1 MTTRA
6 TRSPRRRTVVAL
18 AVVLAVLAAFIVRLV
33 DIQVVNADDH
43 IEDSLSWAF
52 GGSQELSGTRGAI
65 VDADGEPLAGSVLT
79 YDAQLDPSNAGD
91 IRRADAT
98 GDSEVV
104 AWPTVAAE
112 IGAITGQSGE
122 DVMRVVD
129 DALAED
135 ADSQYAQLAQ
145 GLTTQQYRDLVSLG
159 VPFLYFEP
167 RPDRTYVD
175 GAVAGSLIGYVGS
188 DGVPLAG
195 LELSQNSCL
204 EASDG
209 TLSYQKGKDGVI
221 IPGTSVEEPAVDG
234 GTLQLTID
242 RDLQWYMQ
250 QLIAEQAD
258 DMGAQ
263 YGSILVVEAETGK
276 IRAAAEYPGVDPNDV
291 ESADVDARYSQLFTA
306 QREPGSTFKALT
318 AATLIDTGAQTPYST
333 VDAASF
339 ETFPNGARVRD
350 AFVHPSYTYTLT
362 GALIDSSNV
371 AVSKF
376 SERVSAQT
384 RYDYLTD
391 FGIGGGVDVG
401 YPSTASGYIRP
412 VDEWDNQ
419 TLYNTSFGQ
428 GLLTT
433 VPELAQAYTAIT
445 NDGVRVPL
453 SLVESCTTADGTVIE
468 PELPDPVRVV
478 SEDTADQVSTML
490 ENVFLQSE
498 YAEDVAIPGYRVAGK
513 TGTAEKTDGQG
524 GYKVGVYFTTMIG
537 FAPADDPKYIV
548 VVNLDEPTKVTSSS
562 ANVPAFQKAM
572 TQVLKN
578 YRVMPSTST
587 PEELPKFG

>member
-18 AVVLAVLAAFIVRLV
+18 AVVLSVLAAFIVRLV

-52 GGSQELSGTRGAI
+52 GGSQELYGTRGSI
-65 VDADGEPLAGSVLT
+65 VDADGEQLAGSILT

-91 IRRADAT
+91 IRRADAS

-104 AWPTVAAE
+104 PWPTVAAE
-112 IGAITGQSGE
+112 IASITGQSGE
-122 DVMRVVD
+122 EVMRVVD
-129 DALAED
+129 DALA
-135 ADSQYAQLAQ
+135 ADPNSQYAQLAQ

-159 VPFLYFEP
+159 VPFLYFEA

-175 GAVAGSLIGYVGS
+175 GAVAGALVGYVGS

-195 LELSQNSCL
+195 LELSQNACL

-234 GTLQLTID
+234 GTLMLTID

-250 QLIAEQAD
+250 QLIAEQAQ

-276 IRAAAEYPGVDPNDV
+276 IRAAAEYPTVDPNDV

-306 QREPGSTFKALT
+306 RREPGSTFKALT
-318 AATLIDTGAQTPYST
+318 AATLLDTGAQTPYST

-384 RYDYLTD
+384 RYDYLAD
-391 FGIGGGVDVG
+391 FGIGAGVDVG
-401 YPSTASGYIRP
+401 YSASQSGYVRP

-419 TLYNTSFGQ
+419 TFYNLSFGQ
-428 GLLTT
+428 GLETT
-433 VPELAQAYTAIT
+433 MPELAQAFTAIT

-453 SLVESCTTADGTVIE
+453 SLIESCTLSDGTVVE
-468 PELPDPVRVV
+468 PEQADPVRVI
-478 SEDTADQVSTML
+478 SESTADQVGAML
-490 ENVFLQSE
+490 ENVFLQST
-498 YAEDVAIPGYRVAGK
+498 YADDIAIAGYRMAGK
-513 TGTAEKTDGQG
+513 TGTAEKTDGKG
-524 GYKVGVYFTTMIG
+524 GYKVGAYFTSLIG
-537 FAPADDPKYIV
+537 YAPAEDPQYIV
-548 VVNLDEPTKVTSSS
+548 LVNLDEPTKVASSS

-578 YRVMPSTST
+578 YRVMPSTTS